1 MTQTEGLAACV
12 VSPAVPAFA
21 RVELY
26 MRAPLALLI
35 VDVENV
41 TSAMS
46 INAVGTELLLS
57 PRPIVALAIAAPPA
71 V

>member
-1 MTQTEGLAACV
+1 
-12 VSPAVPAFA
+12 
-21 RVELY
+21 

-57 PRPIVALAIAAPPA
+57 PSPIVALDIAAPPA
-71 V
+71 E